1 MLVKKYN
8 GVSLTN
14 QSVLIDVISQ
24 LNKDLVL
31 SGFNFVFDVNSNFD
45 FFYSELTK
53 WLELVIVKEKNLFF
67 SLLYRI
73 DIQERKVLNA
83 ANNSINKI
91 ALLII
96 EREFHKVVLKQYYK
110 EQSNGLNKIVF
121 LQEIT

>member
-110 EQSNGLNKIVF
+110 EQSNG
-121 LQEIT
+121 

>member
-73 DIQERKVLNA
+73 DVQEGKVLSL
-83 ANNSINKI
+83 ANNT
-91 ALLII
+91 II
-96 EREFHKVVLKQYYK
+96 R
-110 EQSNGLNKIVF
+110 
-121 LQEIT
+121 

>member
-8 GVSLTN
+8 GVSLNN

-31 SGFNFVFDVNSNFD
+31 SGFNFEFEVNSNLE
-45 FFYSELTK
+45 FFFNELIK

-67 SLLYRI
+67 SLLYRV
-73 DIQERKVLNA
+73 DIQEGKVLNA
-83 ANNSINKI
+83 ANNSINKT

-110 EQSNGLNKIVF
+110 GQSNG
-121 LQEIT
+121 